1 MHILRFFLSI
11 VLMSAAPVLVVA
23 QEAACM
29 PLGSLAEE
37 NLAFMAGE
45 RLDYTINFKWGIVRT
60 DIASASITLEQEQ
73 LDGRDVF
80 RGRLTARTARF
91 YDSFFKVRED
101 FNAWFDIEGLTPRR
115 FTRDTREGGYIA
127 KDDFNF
133 VWEKEKPYIAAAFE
147 TKKKPRRNFEIPLKP
162 CIYDVISLFY
172 TARNMDMSRVEEGKP
187 YPMVFAIDDDIYTI
201 GFIFRGRET
210 MEIKGFGNVGTLKFD
225 VSVVE
230 GEVFSGEGGF
240 HLWFSD
246 DDNRIPVY
254 FEAGLKIG
262 MIKGRLSSVGGL
274 RHESR
279 LVQQ

>member
-1 MHILRFFLSI
+1 MRIFKRFLATAFMALT
-11 VLMSAAPVLVVA
+11 AAAAAA
-23 QEAACM
+23 QEPTCM

-45 RLDYTINFKWGIVRT
+45 KLDYTINFKWGLVRT
-60 DIASASITLEQEQ
+60 DIASASLTLAPEQ
-73 LDGRDVF
+73 LDGRDVL
-80 RGRLTARTARF
+80 RARLTARTARF
-91 YDSFFKVRED
+91 YDNFFKVRED
-101 FNAWFDIEGLTPRR
+101 FNAWFDAEGLIPRR

-133 VWEKEKPYIAAAFE
+133 VWETEKPYIAAGYE
-147 TKKKPRRNFEIPLKP
+147 TKKKPLRNFEIPLKP
-162 CIYDVISLFY
+162 CTYDVLSLFY

-201 GFIFRGRET
+201 RFIFRGRET
-210 MEIKGFGNVGTLKFD
+210 RDIKDLGPVNTMKFE

-230 GEVFSGEGGF
+230 GEVFTGEGGF
-240 HLWFSD
+240 LLWFSD
-246 DDNRIPVY
+246 DANRIPVY

-262 MIKGRLSSVGGL
+262 MVKGWLSSAEGL

-279 LVQQ
+279 FVQ